1 MTQPKEFLTDAI
13 ATVDQRGTDNGYDVG
28 QERSAAR
35 VAKVFNALTDHN
47 LTEAD
52 VWTLLIVL
60 KQVRN
65 QRKFKHDNIVDMAG
79 YAGLLGECLA
89 AGVKPSI
96 PLVAGM
102 TFAYEMPPVPRIT
115 EIKIASGH
123 ALDSFGAALRIP
135 RLESGHGG
143 EPDAEYRQRLLD
155 AFQVG
160 IKPS

>member
-1 MTQPKEFLTDAI
+1 MTQPKDFLKDAI

-89 AGVKPSI
+89 AGVKPSV
-96 PLVAGM
+96 PPVAGM
-102 TFAYEMPPVPRIT
+102 TFAHTSPT
-115 EIKIASGH
+115 TTGIKVSSGH
-123 ALDSFGAALRIP
+123 TLDAYGALLKIP
-135 RLESGHGG
+135 RMETGHGC
-143 EPDAEYRQRLLD
+143 ETDESYRQRLLD
-155 AFQVG
+155 VFRVG
-160 IKPS
+160 IEPS

>member
-1 MTQPKEFLTDAI
+1 MTTPKEFLTDAI
-13 ATVDQRGTDNGYDVG
+13 TTVDQRGTDNGYDVG

-35 VAKVFNALTDHN
+35 IAKVFNALTDHN

-89 AGVKPSI
+89 AGVKQS
-96 PLVAGM
+96 V
-102 TFAYEMPPVPRIT
+102 PPITGTMFTHGVPVT
-115 EIKIASGH
+115 SVMIASGH
-123 ALDSFGAALRIP
+123 ALDGYGEVLQLP
-135 RLESGHGG
+135 RFTSDDSRES
-143 EPDAEYRQRLLD
+143 DTSYRKRLLE
-155 AFQVG
+155 VLRG
-160 IKPS
+160 PE

>member
-1 MTQPKEFLTDAI
+1 MTTPKDFLKDAI
-13 ATVDQRGTDNGYDVG
+13 TTVDQRGTDNGYDVG

-89 AGVKPSI
+89 AGVKPS
-96 PLVAGM
+96 V
-102 TFAYEMPPVPRIT
+102 PPMDNVRGVIEEVRALSELEALNTVTGQALNEIGNRMKLPRFVDID
-115 EIKIASGH
+115 GH
-123 ALDSFGAALRIP
+123 ETD
-135 RLESGHGG
+135 ES
-143 EPDAEYRQRLLD
+143 YRERLLA
-155 AFQVG
+155 AFNFF
-160 IKPS
+160 K

>member
-1 MTQPKEFLTDAI
+1 MTTPKDFLTDAI
-13 ATVDQRGTDNGYDVG
+13 TTVDQRGTDNGYDVG

-96 PLVAGM
+96 PPITGTVY
-102 TFAYEMPPVPRIT
+102 AYTTPDPAS
-115 EIKIASGH
+115 IKVSSG
-123 ALDSFGAALRIP
+123 DT
-135 RLESGHGG
+135 
-143 EPDAEYRQRLLD
+143 LD
-155 AFQVG
+155 AYGAVLQLPRFESEDSRESDTSYRKRLIEVLRG
-160 IKPS
+160 PE

>member
-1 MTQPKEFLTDAI
+1 MTQPKDFLKDAI
-13 ATVDQRGTDNGYDVG
+13 TTVDQRGTDNGYDVG

-35 VAKVFNALTDHN
+35 IAKVFNALTDHN
-47 LTEAD
+47 LSEAD

-96 PLVAGM
+96 PPITGTM
-102 TFAYEMPPVPRIT
+102 FAHDVPVTAIT
-115 EIKIASGH
+115 LASGH
-123 ALDSFGAALRIP
+123 ALDGYGEVLQLP
-135 RLESGHGG
+135 RFTSDDSRES
-143 EPDAEYRQRLLD
+143 DTSYRKRLLE
-155 AFQVG
+155 VLRG
-160 IKPS
+160 PE